1 MRRVASKV
9 NFRKGA
15 RMKNLFKTVALAA
28 VAFGSLLPAA
38 SADLLAGEEIN
49 QTIAGKRINLQVQ
62 FGLEFP
68 MHYQENGNVT
78 GDGSGT
84 GLGKYFAPK
93 ETGNWWISGNE
104 MCQQF
109 PTWYK
114 GRSLCFKLRRT
125 GPNELEWIREDGKT
139 GTARILG

>member
-1 MRRVASKV
+1 
-9 NFRKGA
+9 
-15 RMKNLFKTVALAA
+15 MKNVFKTAAMAA
-28 VAFGSLLPAA
+28 VVSGSTFFPAW
-38 SADLLAGEEIN
+38 ADLLAGEEIN
-49 QTIAGKRINLQVQ
+49 ETISGKRINLQVQ

-68 MHYQENGNVT
+68 MYYQTNGNVT
-78 GDGSGT
+78 GDGTGT

-114 GRSLCFKLRRT
+114 GRPLCFKLRKT
-125 GPNELEWIREDGKT
+125 GPTELEWIREDGKT
-139 GTARILG
+139 GTARIVG